1 MDALELLKQDH
12 KKVKELFKQVE
23 GVEEDKQKKKIF
35 SQIKSELETHARI
48 EEDIFYPAVQNY
60 DELRDKVLESV
71 EEHKQIKTLLR
82 EIDDLVS
89 DSEKFEP
96 KLKVLQENVEHH
108 AEEEEEDEMFPKVR
122 KLMTKAELEEL
133 GEQLKAAK
141 AKSLAAA

>member
-108 AEEEEEDEMFPKVR
+108 AEEEEEGEMFPKVR

-141 AKSLAAA
+141 AKSRAAA

>member
-12 KKVKELFKQVE
+12 KKVKELFKHVE
-23 GVEEDKQKKKIF
+23 GVEGDKQKKKIF
-35 SQIKSELETHARI
+35 NQIKSELETHARI

-82 EIDDLVS
+82 EIDDLVT

-108 AEEEEEDEMFPKVR
+108 AEEEEEGEMFPKVR

-141 AKSLAAA
+141 AKSRAAA

>member
-12 KKVKELFKQVE
+12 RKVKELFKQVE
-23 GVEEDKQKKKIF
+23 GVEGDKQKKKIF
-35 SQIKSELETHARI
+35 NQIKSELETHARI

-82 EIDDLVS
+82 EIDDLAT

-108 AEEEEEDEMFPKVR
+108 AEEEEEGEMFPKVR

-141 AKSLAAA
+141 AKSRAAA

>member
-82 EIDDLVS
+82 EIDDLAT

-108 AEEEEEDEMFPKVR
+108 AEEEEEGEMFPKVR

>member
-12 KKVKELFKQVE
+12 RKVKELFKQVE
-23 GVEEDKQKKKIF
+23 GVEGDKQKKKIF
-35 SQIKSELETHARI
+35 NQIKSELETHARI
-48 EEDIFYPAVQNY
+48 EEDIFYPAVQKY

-108 AEEEEEDEMFPKVR
+108 AEEEEEGEMFPKVR

-141 AKSLAAA
+141 AKSRAAA

>member
-48 EEDIFYPAVQNY
+48 EEDIFYPAVQKY

-108 AEEEEEDEMFPKVR
+108 AEEEEEGEMFPKVR

-141 AKSLAAA
+141 AKSRAAA